1 MKELNKQRKDY
12 LTWNEFFMDEI
23 CGFPAKPHDEYVDVL
38 CYAIDY
44 HLSHPFKPVDKEKI
58 ARLVY

>member
-1 MKELNKQRKDY
+1 V
-12 LTWNEFFMDEI
+12 

-44 HLSHPFKPVDKEKI
+44 HFNNPFKPVDKARI
-58 ARLVY
+58 ASVIY